1 MENKKDKV
9 ALNDELLEKVAGG
22 VPNIVSDD
30 YLPYIEGPSSD
41 SPESVQV
48 FWFRCN
54 RCHNEFRSYEDYV
67 CVSPCCGGE
76 CYYCRATIEY
86 I

>member
-9 ALNDELLEKVAGG
+9 ALNDELLEKAAGG

-54 RCHNEFRSYEDYV
+54 RCHNEFRSDVDYV
-67 CVSPCCGGE
+67 CVSPCCGAG
-76 CYYCRATIEY
+76 CSLVRITLEY
-86 I
+86 N